1 MTKANASLKLDDQQ
15 LAKICTSKTWVQLVK
30 ANMPFATFE
39 QFQAAADNA
48 FKQLNEQDWLEAFA
62 GHPMIG
68 DLSSLQKKY
77 AQGKALSEKEQ
88 GEVKL
93 ASTETLQE
101 LLSLNQ
107 FYVEKFGF
115 IFIVCA
121 TNKSAD
127 EMLRMLKAR
136 INHTREQELQQ
147 AAIEQQ
153 KISQI
158 RMEAYL

>member
-1 MTKANASLKLDDQQ
+1 MTTTKTSLELDAQQ
-15 LAKICTSKTWVQLVK
+15 LARICTSKAWIESVK
-30 ANMPFATFE
+30 SSMPFGSFADLQT
-39 QFQAAADNA
+39 AADNA
-48 FKQLNEQDWLEAFA
+48 FKQLDEQDWLEAFA

-88 GEVKL
+88 REVKH
-93 ASTETLQE
+93 ASSETLQE

-107 FYVEKFGF
+107 AYVERFGF

-127 EMLRMLKAR
+127 EMLTMLKAR
-136 INHTREQELQQ
+136 ISRTREQELQQ
-147 AAIEQQ
+147 AAFVQQ

-158 RMEAYL
+158 RIEAYL

>member
-1 MTKANASLKLDDQQ
+1 MSATSEKLALDEQA
-15 LAKICTSKTWVQLVK
+15 LAQICTSNVWIQAMQSQMPLDSSSLLSAAQTAFDQL
-30 ANMPFATFE
+30 E
-39 QFQAAADNA
+39 
-48 FKQLNEQDWLEAFA
+48 EQDWLEAFA

-68 DLSSLQKKY
+68 DISSLQKKY

-88 GEVKL
+88 AEVQH
-93 ASTETLQE
+93 ATIETLQE

-107 FYVEKFGF
+107 AYLDKFGF

-127 EMLRMLKAR
+127 EMLAMLKSR
-136 INHTREQELQQ
+136 INRTRTEELQQ
-147 AAIEQQ
+147 AATEQQ